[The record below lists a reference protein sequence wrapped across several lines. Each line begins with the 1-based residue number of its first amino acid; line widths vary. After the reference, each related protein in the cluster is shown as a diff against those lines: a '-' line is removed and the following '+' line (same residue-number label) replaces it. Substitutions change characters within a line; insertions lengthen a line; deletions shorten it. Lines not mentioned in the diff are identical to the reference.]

1 MKLMET
7 GSDLKIVHIKR
18 GSNRWANI
26 LKIFKQARNTY
37 RFCFT
42 LQKTNKYN
50 YYSKSQWRPKHM
62 FSRVSKES
70 SIGSMPGR
78 FVNLNES
85 TRLPRL
91 AQWPS
96 YGNNNW
102 KIAKMRIPSFPWSHP
117 SLHGLTLTPI
127 SLCNLLSIGNASK
140 NQVHGPHEILFT
152 YGDPQSYPCCFPKI

>member
-1 MKLMET
+1 METGGNRRLSERSSERSSERVIDRRIDQAPDPRSERALGDRNVRYVRAPMKLMET

-91 AQWPS
+91 A
-96 YGNNNW
+96 
-102 KIAKMRIPSFPWSHP
+102 
-117 SLHGLTLTPI
+117 
-127 SLCNLLSIGNASK
+127 
-140 NQVHGPHEILFT
+140 
-152 YGDPQSYPCCFPKI
+152 